1 MKEFSDYIQF
11 EDKLNKYLKGQLDK
25 AEEIE
30 FVELLKGNPKLKEK
44 AIATAQLAKALNQV
58 GMDQDTEIISE
69 IKETSLSELNKV
81 IDSTIGDRA
90 AASKVGQKRI
100 IPFKRFIVSF
110 SAAASILLCVFG
122 GYKYYKYEQ
131 TISLGSEYLAYF
143 PASEYSRGEESG
155 INHKLIELYSSIEK
169 KEHLDTTIKELS
181 KMWDDSMSETY
192 NDCTEYMPEIGW
204 MLANAYLRDND
215 RHKALEVLNVLIKE
229 YSAETAIGIK
239 ARELK
244 DKIEKL

>member
-1 MKEFSDYIQF
+1 MKEFSDNIQF

-25 AEEIE
+25 TEEKE
-30 FVELLKGNPKLKEK
+30 FIELLKGDPKLKEK
-44 AIATAQLAKALNQV
+44 AIAIAQLSKALNQV
-58 GMDQDTEIISE
+58 GEEQDSEVISE
-69 IKETSLSELNKV
+69 MKEVSMVEMNNIVES
-81 IDSTIGDRA
+81 SIGDRV
-90 AASKVGQKRI
+90 AASTVKRRRI
-100 IPFKRFIVSF
+100 IPFKRFMVSF

-143 PASEYSRGEESG
+143 PASDYSRGESSDVES
-155 INHKLIELYSSIEK
+155 KLTELYASIEK
-169 KEHLDTTIKELS
+169 KENLDTTIIELS
-181 KMWDDSMSETY
+181 KMWDESMSETY

-215 RHKALEVLNVLIKE
+215 KQRAVEILNVLISE
-229 YSAETAIGIK
+229 YSVETAMGAK